1 MKTKKLLTL
10 TLAILMCVLVTLS
23 LCACGGENAE
33 KPQTQ
38 TPTQSETVDP
48 LWSSATY
55 SENTTLGTG
64 DKAIV
69 VTVKAGEKSIDVTI
83 NTDAETLEQALV
95 SVDLIQ
101 GDESSYGL
109 YIKTVNGI
117 NADYDT
123 DGYYWAIFADGEY
136 LTQGANKTNIKSGDK
151 FELVRSK

>member
-23 LCACGGENAE
+23 LCACGE
-33 KPQTQ
+33 KSTEQPQTQ
-38 TPTQSETVDP
+38 TQSETVDP

-55 SENTTLGTG
+55 SEDTTLGTG

-95 SVDLIQ
+95 SVDLVQ

-117 NADYDT
+117 NADYDA

>member
-1 MKTKKLLTL
+1 MKSKKLLTL

-23 LCACGGENAE
+23 LCACGE
-33 KPQTQ
+33 KSTEQPQTQ
-38 TPTQSETVDP
+38 TQSETVDP

-83 NTDAETLEQALV
+83 NTDAETLEQALI

-117 NADYDT
+117 NADYEK